1 LTISENRIEQLDALA
16 YEYETAQPLEIIQRA
31 LQEVPNITLACSFGA
46 EDMVLLDL
54 LMQVDEHA
62 SVFYLDTDV
71 LFDETYQLIERAKA
85 RYGLSN
91 LNRVRPEL
99 TLDEQAQVHGDALW
113 ARQPDQCCNIRKV
126 VPLQKTLSAVD
137 GWITGIRRDQAPTRA
152 NAKVFEW
159 DEKFELVKVN
169 PLVRFT
175 QVDVWDYIQEHDVPY
190 NPLHDQGYPSIGCLH
205 CTRAVAPGE
214 DPRSG
219 RWADFAKTECGL
231 HK

>member
-16 YEYETAQPLEIIQRA
+16 YEYETTQPLEIIQRA

-99 TLDEQAQVHGDALW
+99 TLDEQATAHGEALW
-113 ARQPDQCCNIRKV
+113 ARQPDQCCHIRKV

-152 NAKVFEW
+152 HAKVFEW

-169 PLVRFT
+169 PLVRLT
-175 QVDVWDYIQEHDVPY
+175 QGDVWNYIHEHDVPY

-214 DPRSG
+214 DSRSG
-219 RWADFAKTECGL
+219 RWAGFGKTECGL